1 MPELEALEPGEQREV
16 QERPLYRFRSGNTYS
31 GQWLGNQRHGLGTQR
46 WFDGAVYY
54 GSWQGN
60 MAHGLGRFVHSD
72 GDVYRWAVEL

>member
-1 MPELEALEPGEQREV
+1 M